1 MYNIRQIR
9 RWWERNW
16 LNLVLMILA
25 LGLALYIRQTQGTLV
40 FELYGRLVKPFHSN
54 LAQQEQLENARLL
67 ELEAKVENLEQQNTR
82 LKELIDYQEA
92 SKKQGVIAPIIGRSA
107 DHWWKQIT
115 LGRGSRDGIQKDFV
129 VTGTG
134 GLVGR
139 VISVTENTSRV
150 LLLSDPTSRVG
161 ATIRVG
167 KDRSFMGILHGRG
180 QNQAVMEFFDK
191 VPEVKPGYKVFT
203 SPYSPRFPSG
213 LLVGIV
219 ESVDLKKS
227 PAPEAM
233 VRFSAPIGHL
243 EWVWVF
249 EGKPALDLELQDLN
263 ESNVE
268 LNTSQ

>member
-1 MYNIRQIR
+1 MYIRQIR

-16 LNLVLMILA
+16 LNLVLMIAA
-25 LGLALYIRQTQGTLV
+25 LGLAVYVRQTQGTLV
-40 FELYGRLVKPFHSN
+40 FELYGRLVKPFQGN
-54 LAQQEQLENARLL
+54 PPQQEQLATARML
-67 ELEAKVENLEQQNTR
+67 ELEAKVEELEQQNTR
-82 LKELIDYQEA
+82 LKQLIDYQEQ
-92 SKKQGVIAPIIGRSA
+92 SKRQGVIAPIIGRSA

-115 LGRGSRDGIQKDFV
+115 LGKGSVDGIQKDYI

-134 GLVGR
+134 GLIGR

-180 QNQAVMEFFDK
+180 QNKAVMEFFDK

-203 SPYSPRFPSG
+203 SPYSPRFQSG
-213 LLVGIV
+213 LLVGVV

-227 PAPEAM
+227 PAPEAII
-233 VRFSAPIGHL
+233 RFSAPIGHL
-243 EWVWVF
+243 EWVMVS
-249 EGKPALDLELQDLN
+249 EGKPAMDLELN
-263 ESNVE
+263 ELDE
-268 LNTSQ
+268 